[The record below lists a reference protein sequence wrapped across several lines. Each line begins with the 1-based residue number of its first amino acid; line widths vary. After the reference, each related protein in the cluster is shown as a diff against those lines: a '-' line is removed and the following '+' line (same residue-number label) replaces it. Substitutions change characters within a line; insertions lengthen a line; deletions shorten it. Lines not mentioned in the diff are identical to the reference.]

1 MFRPIPSEEVYRKL
15 LHVLVIILPLG
26 IFYVPIYYSFSRSDV
41 AWSTLAVLLL
51 SIAIELFRFR
61 SPAFGKWYF
70 SSFGSMLR
78 EEEKFQLTGATYV
91 AGGAFLCA
99 SLSLISEAFSAY
111 AFLSLTLFI
120 LGDAAAA
127 LVGKSMGRVK
137 VGKKTMEGAVGCFLL
152 CLTLAY
158 WIIPDLPKFTEVLGK
173 PFSLVQLILIC
184 IIVSLLELFP
194 IRVKQ
199 FTLNDNLYVPVLTT
213 FAAAMAHRFI

>member
-15 LHVLVIILPLG
+15 LHVLVVVLPLG
-26 IFYVPIYYSFSRSDV
+26 IFYIPIYYSFSRSDV
-41 AWSTLAVLLL
+41 AWSTLVILLL

-61 SPAFGKWYF
+61 SPAFGNWYF

-78 EEEKFQLTGATYV
+78 EEEKSQLTGATYV
-91 AGGAFLCA
+91 AAGTFLCA
-99 SLSLISEAFSAY
+99 CLSLVSESFSAY

-152 CLTLAY
+152 CLSLAY
-158 WIIPDLPKFTEVLGK
+158 WIFPYLPKFTEVLGK
-173 PFSLVQLILIC
+173 PFSLVQLILISVT
-184 IIVSLLELFP
+184 VSLLELFP

-199 FTLNDNLYVPVLTT
+199 FTLNDNLYVPVLATC
-213 FAAAMAHRFI
+213 AAAMSHRFI